1 MTVAMPSDYDCDPA
15 RYRLGMKVTGSYLNP
30 RATSLYARIWELLP
44 VGADHVIADVGC
56 ADGAL
61 AAARPQGR
69 AGSVVGIDRS
79 AVLLARHPHPAIRAD
94 ATALPFADGSLT
106 AVVAVNMLYHL
117 DEPLDAIRAARRA
130 LAPGGVFIA
139 ATISRR
145 DSPELA
151 AVWRPAPST
160 FDAEDAA
167 AIAGQVFSQVEP
179 EWWDAPLIT
188 LPDRAAIRDYLV
200 TRWVPPD
207 EAAAAADT
215 CDAPLRVTKRGALLT
230 CRN

>member
-1 MTVAMPSDYDCDPA
+1 MPSDYDCDPA

-30 RATSLYARIWELLP
+30 WAISLYARIWELLP
-44 VGADHVIADVGC
+44 VGADLVVADVGC
-56 ADGAL
+56 ADGPL

-117 DEPLDAIRAARRA
+117 DEPLDAIHAARRA

-188 LPDRAAIRDYLV
+188 LPDHAAIRDYLV

-215 CDAPLRVTKRGALLT
+215 FDAPLRVTKRGALLT

>member
-1 MTVAMPSDYDCDPA
+1 MPSDYDSDPA
-15 RYRLGMKVTGSYLNP
+15 RYRLGMRVTRSYLSP
-30 RATSLYARIWELLP
+30 SAASLYARIWELLP
-44 VGADHVIADVGC
+44 ASQGLVVADVGC
-56 ADGAL
+56 GDGPL
-61 AAARPQGR
+61 AAARPEAR
-69 AGSVVGIDRS
+69 AGHVVGIDRS
-79 AVLLARHPHPAIRAD
+79 AVLLAGHPRPAIRAD
-94 ATALPFADGSLT
+94 ATVLPFADGSLT

-117 DEPLDAIRAARRA
+117 HEPLAAIRAARRA

-139 ATISRR
+139 ATVSRR

-167 AIAGQVFSQVEP
+167 AIAGQVFSEVAA

-200 TRWVPPD
+200 ARWVPPH
-207 EAAAAADT
+207 EAAAAAGVFA
-215 CDAPLRVTKRGALLT
+215 APLTVTKRGVLLI
-230 CRN
+230 CRR